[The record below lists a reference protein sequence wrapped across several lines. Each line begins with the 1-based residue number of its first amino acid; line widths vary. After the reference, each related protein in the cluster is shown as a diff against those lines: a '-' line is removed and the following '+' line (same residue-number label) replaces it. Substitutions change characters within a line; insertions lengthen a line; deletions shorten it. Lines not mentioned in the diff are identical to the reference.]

1 MGWGGEVGRWMG
13 RGAVGVDVERRVGV
27 GLRRGVDVCV
37 QLRGSTLCFVFVL
50 NDGADLKPK
59 IVAIDVLFLFC
70 DMLFSGVCLEA
81 ITFFF
86 FIGLH
91 SRFTLKSVFFGWS

>member
-70 DMLFSGVCLEA
+70 DM
-81 ITFFF
+81 FFF
-86 FIGLH
+86 G
-91 SRFTLKSVFFGWS
+91 GYA